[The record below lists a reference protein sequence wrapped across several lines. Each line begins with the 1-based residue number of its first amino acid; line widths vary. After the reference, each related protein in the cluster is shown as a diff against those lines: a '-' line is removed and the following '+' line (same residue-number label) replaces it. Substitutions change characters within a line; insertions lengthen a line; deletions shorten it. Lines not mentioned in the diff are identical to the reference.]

1 MSWLNAAASEN
12 TQNSCYIVMGSCTT
26 LLQSN
31 LHDRLFEILGD
42 DDVDGAL
49 IDTQQAVAIEN
60 IKYPAMF
67 VYWFFDYLLF
77 YRLIYFIW
85 LEFLQFSI
93 VICRIAFK
101 YFFFKN
107 YQIWFVAK
115 ITKYMK
121 N

>member
-1 MSWLNAAASEN
+1 
-12 TQNSCYIVMGSCTT
+12 MGSCTT

-67 VYWFFDYLLF
+67 VY
-77 YRLIYFIW
+77 
-85 LEFLQFSI
+85 
-93 VICRIAFK
+93 
-101 YFFFKN
+101 
-107 YQIWFVAK
+107 
-115 ITKYMK
+115 
-121 N
+121 